1 VYVVR
6 VYYAEIT
13 AKEGIRKKKKKLQ
26 KKVLLINLPLF
37 SFH

>member
-13 AKEGIRKKKKKLQ
+13 AKEGIRKKKKKTA
-26 KKVLLINLPLF
+26 KEGFAN
-37 SFH
+37 